1 MCRLQGKIA
10 VITGGSSGIGLAT
23 ARRFVPFPC
32 SELATH
38 ALDERLTCAPQS
50 RLSNS
55 TRASPHLRLGKS
67 GASSTA
73 GFSGTVELKF
83 IFGRVRATRGL
94 KARRL
99 GQMLGL
105 LG

>member
-1 MCRLQGKIA
+1 VRAAIEAIELDAGVSSFAIGKI
-10 VITGGSSGIGLAT
+10 
-23 ARRFVPFPC
+23 RRVK
-32 SELATH
+32 H
-38 ALDERLTCAPQS
+38 S
-50 RLSNS
+50 RI
-55 TRASPHLRLGKS
+55 
-67 GASSTA
+67 
-73 GFSGTVELKF
+73 SGTVELKF